1 MSKGLPGAI
10 VDVLERGT
18 FCHIAV
24 ETGRGPHLTPTVY
37 VLSGERLWLTT
48 SRESVKGRVW
58 RLDRRVAGLVR
69 AGEAAVSFLGR
80 AQTYDLLDADTW
92 ERSVRRA
99 PALMAASVRFTRKNA
114 RFFAGYAVDARHV
127 PLAWMPPGR
136 IFAEIEIERAALIE
150 ENAVVK
156 TWGRWRRSLVSG
168 ERFRATGKGAGALE
182 DLPTGI
188 RKALGRKG
196 LAVLAVHGR
205 SGAVALPAEWTME
218 GPWLYAAL
226 PSASLALAA
235 CDEALTPAALSLDR
249 PSWWRAGRMVGGMV
263 QGTAELFVLD
273 RLRSGRSSAAERI
286 ASTGI
291 DRAASALLR
300 LRPERVV
307 WWQGWTSA
315 TVRPGG
321 RG

>member
-1 MSKGLPGAI
+1 VNKEFPAAI
-10 VDVLERGT
+10 VDVLERGS
-18 FCHIAV
+18 FCQVAV
-24 ETGRGPHLTPTVY
+24 ETGGGPHLTPTVF
-37 VLSGERLWLTT
+37 VLSGERLWVTT
-48 SRESVKGRVW
+48 SRESVKARAW
-58 RLDRRVAGLVR
+58 RRDRRVAGLVQ
-69 AGEAAVSFLGR
+69 AGEAAVSFVGR
-80 AQTYDLLDADTW
+80 VETYDLLDTDTW
-92 ERSVRRA
+92 DRGIRRS
-99 PALMAASVRFTRKNA
+99 PALVAASVRFARKNA

-127 PLAWMPPGR
+127 PLAWTPPGR
-136 IFAEIEIERAALIE
+136 IFAEIEMERAALIE
-150 ENAVVK
+150 GSVVVE

-182 DLPTGI
+182 DLPAGI

-205 SGAVALPAEWTME
+205 SGAVALPVGWVAE

-235 CDEALTPAALSLDR
+235 CEEALPPAALSLDR
-249 PSWWRAGRMVGGMV
+249 PSWWRAGRMVGAMA
-263 QGTAELFVLD
+263 QGTAELFVLES
-273 RLRSGRSSAAERI
+273 LRSGRSSAGERI
-286 ASTGI
+286 ASAGLVP
-291 DRAASALLR
+291 AASALVR

-307 WWQGWTSA
+307 WWRGWTSA